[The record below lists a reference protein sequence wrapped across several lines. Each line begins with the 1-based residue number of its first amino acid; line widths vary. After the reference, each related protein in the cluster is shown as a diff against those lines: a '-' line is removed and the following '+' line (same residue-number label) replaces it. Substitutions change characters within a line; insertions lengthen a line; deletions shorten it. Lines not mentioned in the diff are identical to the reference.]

1 MKTITNEE
9 LFQLY
14 EYVKEKE
21 THNSLWSRFIH
32 YAEAQEKNR
41 FWWLALG
48 ILGHGT
54 IFTILTLFIVTMM
67 GNIFALYIIGC
78 CAMVM
83 AVVVNLAAQPTKYT
97 IPVFFLSVL
106 IDLGVIITAIILH
119 Q

>member
-1 MKTITNEE
+1 MKTITHEA
-9 LFQLY
+9 LSQH
-14 EYVKEKE
+14 YVYTEKKAAGK
-21 THNSLWSRFIH
+21 SLWQQFIS

-54 IFTILTLFIVTMM
+54 IFTILTLFIVTML
-67 GNIFALYIIGC
+67 GNIFALYVIGC

-83 AVVVNLAAQPTKYT
+83 AVVVNLAAQPTRYT
-97 IPVFFLSVL
+97 VPVFFLSVL
-106 IDLGVIITAIILH
+106 IDLGVIIAAIVLH